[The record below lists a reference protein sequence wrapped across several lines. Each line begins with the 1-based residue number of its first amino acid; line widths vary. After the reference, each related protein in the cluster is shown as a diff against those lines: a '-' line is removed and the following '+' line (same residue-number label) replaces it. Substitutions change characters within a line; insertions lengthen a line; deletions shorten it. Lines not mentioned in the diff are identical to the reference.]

1 MSDVLISIIINSH
14 NGEKFIEKSIKS
26 VLSQTYKNFEII
38 FWDNASTDNT
48 KQKLENFNDDRLK
61 VHYSKKF
68 EKLYSAKEKAI
79 KLCKGDYLAF
89 LDVDDWWE
97 KNKLEIQI
105 NHMKKNNALFSCS
118 NYWIMNEKK
127 NKKFSAIKSFSTK
140 NYFDYALKKY
150 FVGMSTLIVSKKLY
164 ESLDY
169 GFDNSFEIIGDYDL
183 VLRLLKKEDIL
194 YLNEKLSYYRW
205 HSENL
210 SNKKF
215 RLNILE
221 LIRWKKKMEK
231 NQFFFNKQNKLYLND
246 HIIFLLTLYLKNKNY
261 KYKIFNSLFRVN
273 SIKYFLKIF
282 LLFIFPKNLINFLR
296 S

>member
-1 MSDVLISIIINSH
+1 
-14 NGEKFIEKSIKS
+14 
-26 VLSQTYKNFEII
+26 
-38 FWDNASTDNT
+38 
-48 KQKLENFNDDRLK
+48 
-61 VHYSKKF
+61 
-68 EKLYSAKEKAI
+68 
-79 KLCKGDYLAF
+79 
-89 LDVDDWWE
+89 
-97 KNKLEIQI
+97 
-105 NHMKKNNALFSCS
+105 
-118 NYWIMNEKK
+118 
-127 NKKFSAIKSFSTK
+127 
-140 NYFDYALKKY
+140 
-150 FVGMSTLIVSKKLY
+150 MSTLIVSKKLY

-169 GFDNSFEIIGDYDL
+169 GFDNSFEVIGDYDL

-231 NQFFFNKQNKLYLND
+231 NQFFFNKQNKFYLND
-246 HIIFLLTLYLKNKNY
+246 HITFLLTLYLKKKNY

-282 LLFIFPKNLINFLR
+282 LLFIFPKNLIKFL
-296 S
+296 SFQVSKFPKKY

>member
-1 MSDVLISIIINSH
+1 MSDDLISIIINSH
-14 NGEKFIEKSIKS
+14 NGEKFIEKSVKS
-26 VLSQTYKNFEII
+26 VLCQTYKNFEII

-48 KQKLENFNDDRLK
+48 NQKLKNFNDVRLK

-79 KLCKGDYLAF
+79 KLSKGDYLAF

-118 NYWIMNEKK
+118 NYWIINEKK

-169 GFDNSFEIIGDYDL
+169 GFDDSFEVIGDYDL

-221 LIRWKKKMEK
+221 LIRWKKWKK
-231 NQFFFNKQNKLYLND
+231 
-246 HIIFLLTLYLKNKNY
+246 
-261 KYKIFNSLFRVN
+261 
-273 SIKYFLKIF
+273 
-282 LLFIFPKNLINFLR
+282 INFFLTNKI
-296 S
+296 SYT